1 MIRRL
6 VNGLKTGTKIIQ
18 HGGAKRRKCSRA
30 LEDNV
35 KSVHPSV

>member
-18 HGGAKRRKCSRA
+18 RGSAKRRKYSRA

-35 KSVHPSV
+35 KNVHPSV